1 MKRFGN
7 GSKLLFLL
15 CLSASYAVANSD
27 AGHATP
33 AEGKHDHHHEA
44 AATPPATAP
53 APAAHAPASS
63 HHAEVKGVDPD
74 KAMKWLKNGNTRYL
88 KGHVRKDGAGK
99 DDRKNLT
106 AGQHPHSIVLSCS
119 DSRVPPEIVFDQ
131 KLGEIFTVRT
141 AGETLDSSVIASI
154 EYAVS
159 HLGPQLVVVMG
170 HTSCGAVKAAVS
182 TINGGD
188 AGSEHLN
195 KLVKD
200 IHPRIDLLKRVPASA
215 DYLTESWVNA
225 KGVAA
230 DLAKRSK
237 IIDEKI
243 KQGQLKIVPALYH
256 MDSGHVE
263 W

>member
-1 MKRFGN
+1 VKRFDD
-7 GSKLLFLL
+7 GSVLLFVLIQAAIAGVG
-15 CLSASYAVANSD
+15 STATPNSD
-27 AGHATP
+27 G
-33 AEGKHDHHHEA
+33 A
-44 AATPPATAP
+44 AANNVNAGAEKSAAVIPTISSLHQKSEFKSIAP
-53 APAAHAPASS
+53 
-63 HHAEVKGVDPD
+63 EV
-74 KAMKWLKNGNTRYL
+74 ALKWLQHGNTRFT
-88 KGHVRKDGAGK
+88 KGTFRKDGVSSE
-99 DDRKNLT
+99 DRKHLT
-106 AGQHPHSIVLSCS
+106 EGQHPHSIVLSCS
-119 DSRVPPEIVFDQ
+119 DSQVPPEIVFDQ
-131 KLGEIFTVRT
+131 KLGEIFAVRT
-141 AGETLDSSVIASI
+141 AGEALDSTVIASI

-170 HTSCGAVKAAVS
+170 HTQCGAIKAAVS

-200 IHPRIDLLKRVPASA
+200 IQPRIDLLKRVPASV
-215 DYLTESWVNA
+215 DYLTEAWVNA

-243 KQGQLKIVPALYH
+243 KQGQLLVVPALYH
-256 MDSGHVE
+256 IESGKVE

>member
-1 MKRFGN
+1 MKRSGIQKSLIVLMFFN
-7 GSKLLFLL
+7 
-15 CLSASYAVANSD
+15 ASLALANS
-27 AGHATP
+27 A
-33 AEGKHDHHHEA
+33 AEH
-44 AATPPATAP
+44 
-53 APAAHAPASS
+53 APAAAHDDDHKAAPAAASNHASS
-63 HHAEVKGVDPD
+63 HHEEVKGIPAD
-74 KAMKWLKNGNTRYL
+74 KALKWLVNGNTRYT
-88 KGHVRKDGAGK
+88 KGYFRKDGATSK
-99 DDRKNLT
+99 DIKSLT
-106 AGQHPHSIVLSCS
+106 KGQHPHSIVLSCS

-159 HLGPQLVVVMG
+159 HLGPQLIVVMG

-200 IHPRIDLLKRVPASA
+200 IHPRIELLKRVPASA
-215 DYLTESWVNA
+215 DFLTEAWVNA